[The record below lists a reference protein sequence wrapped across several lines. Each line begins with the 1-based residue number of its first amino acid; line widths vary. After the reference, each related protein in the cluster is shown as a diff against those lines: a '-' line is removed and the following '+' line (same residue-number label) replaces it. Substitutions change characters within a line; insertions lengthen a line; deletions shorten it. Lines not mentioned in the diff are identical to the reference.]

1 MLPHQQCLHWRGT
14 VLFHP
19 AGGHEQS
26 DSDQGGV
33 VVGSHELLTARLDV
47 SDVTQTELLLPR
59 VVGEVTFSECVV
71 VTISRN
77 KSILAPPSPDLTNP
91 LVPVIFSA

>member
-1 MLPHQQCLHWRGT
+1 MLPHQQCLHWRRT

-71 VTISRN
+71 VIYLFACFLLEAHRCCFGPY
-77 KSILAPPSPDLTNP
+77 L
-91 LVPVIFSA
+91 FR